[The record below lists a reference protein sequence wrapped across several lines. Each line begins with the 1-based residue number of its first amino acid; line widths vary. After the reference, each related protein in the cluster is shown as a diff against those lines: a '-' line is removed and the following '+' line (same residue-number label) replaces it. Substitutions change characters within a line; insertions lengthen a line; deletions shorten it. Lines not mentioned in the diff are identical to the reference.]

1 MAAVC
6 RRAGVDAE
14 ATRAEAAGAA
24 APPAPVANEIPG
36 SVRGVLSSRVD
47 PVMEAAEP

>member
-14 ATRAEAAGAA
+14 ASGAGAAGASA
-24 APPAPVANEIPG
+24 APAPAADEILG
-36 SVRGVLSSRVD
+36 AVRGVLSSRAD
-47 PVMEAAEP
+47 PAMEAAES